1 MQRRQLLKAAAAPLV
16 LAGLPAA
23 VQAQGNW
30 PAAKNITYMV
40 PFATGGTTDTLG
52 RLIAQQLG
60 PALGTTVIVENRG
73 GAGGSVG
80 SELAAR
86 AQPDGYTLLGGTISS
101 HAINISLYPK
111 LGYDPVK
118 SFTPITL
125 IGTNPLVL
133 VVAANSPYKSLQDVL
148 EAAKKRQGGL
158 SSASAGAGTS
168 QHLAL
173 EMLGWKSG
181 VKFTHVPYK
190 GSGPA
195 IQDVMG
201 GQVDMMFDTTV
212 VAAPHIQSGKLR
224 ALAVTSKQRLEAL
237 KDVPTVAESGVSSLA
252 NFEVTSWQALF
263 APSGTPDA
271 IVQKLHQEVAKIIA
285 TPDMKAR
292 LKTMGMEPSTLS
304 PAQIA
309 EFQKTEVA
317 KWAAVIKEAKVK
329 VDRPCAGCRR
339 SWHRPGGPAR
349 GCRPAPGA
357 SSDTG
362 RTAVAR
368 RSGAQTK

>member
-1 MQRRQLLKAAAAPLV
+1 MQRRHFLHSITTPLALACVPAVVRAQAP
-16 LAGLPAA
+16 
-23 VQAQGNW
+23 W
-30 PAAKNITYMV
+30 PTGKTITYMV

-60 PALGTTVIVENRG
+60 PVLGTTVIIDNKG

-80 SELAAR
+80 SEIAAR

-101 HAINISLYPK
+101 HAINVSLYPK
-111 LGYDPVK
+111 LGYDPIK

-133 VVAANSPYKSLQDVL
+133 VVSASSPYKTLQDVL
-148 EAAKKRQGGL
+148 DAAAKKQGGL
-158 SSASAGAGTS
+158 SSASAGTGTS

-181 VKFTHVPYK
+181 TKFTHVPYK

-224 ALAVTSKQRLEAL
+224 ALAVTSKQRLEAF
-237 KDVPTVAESGVSSLA
+237 KDIPTIAESGAKGLGD
-252 NFEVTSWQALF
+252 FEVTSWQAVF
-263 APSGTPDA
+263 APQGTPEA
-271 IVQKLHQEVAKIIA
+271 VVTRLHQEIAKIIA
-285 TPDMKAR
+285 TPDMQAR
-292 LKTMGMEPSTLS
+292 LKTMGMESSTMS
-304 PAQIA
+304 PAQVA
-309 EFQKTEVA
+309 AFQKAEVT
-317 KWAAVIKEAKVK
+317 KWAAVIKSANVK
-329 VDRPCAGCRR
+329 VDG
-339 SWHRPGGPAR
+339 
-349 GCRPAPGA
+349 
-357 SSDTG
+357 
-362 RTAVAR
+362 
-368 RSGAQTK
+368 